1 MMVTPSGRSVRS
13 IRQRLA
19 AAWALSEAAICAPGM
34 PAAWAAA
41 AAARRLAM

>member
-1 MMVTPSGRSVRS
+1 MTVTPSGRSVRS

-19 AAWALSEAAICAPGM
+19 AVCALSEAAICAPGM
-34 PAAWAAA
+34 PAACAAA